1 MTPAAIQEHIESV
14 LSRLRKTAGPA
25 WVEPV
30 RVRFELTGKY
40 RPGLGPGSMRLAITF
55 ETVAVEF
62 SIVADT
68 ADIRRKGDTPRE
80 RVTTKA
86 RS

>member
-1 MTPAAIQEHIESV
+1 MTPAAIQERIESV
-14 LSRLRKTAGPA
+14 LSRMRVAAGSA

-30 RVRFELTGKY
+30 RVRFEMTGKY
-40 RPGLGPGSMRLAITF
+40 RPGKGPGSMRLAITF
-55 ETVAVEF
+55 ETDTTEF
-62 SIVADT
+62 SVVYDT

-86 RS
+86 RR